1 MPHTPLRR
9 MKIDDMRNVN
19 CNSDTLWLPLS
30 RKEKQARYFERASKE
45 NIQNI
50 LVENSNGKN
59 R

>member
-1 MPHTPLRR
+1 